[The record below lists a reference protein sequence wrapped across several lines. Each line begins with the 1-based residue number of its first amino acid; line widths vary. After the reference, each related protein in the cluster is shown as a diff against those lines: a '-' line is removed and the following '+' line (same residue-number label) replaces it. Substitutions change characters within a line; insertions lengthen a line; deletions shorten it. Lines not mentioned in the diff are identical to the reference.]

1 MTPEIERLAIQY
13 ATALVEYYEADRSF
27 MKNFKNPE
35 VNSKHRL
42 YTDRLAAKDRRDAA
56 ETALYLAC
64 KDQAKKLAT
73 SS

>member
-13 ATALVEYYEADRSF
+13 ATALVEYYEADRSLTDLR
-27 MKNFKNPE
+27 NPQY
-35 VNSKHRL
+35 KQIF

-56 ETALYLAC
+56 ETALDIAC
-64 KDQAKKLAT
+64 QDQAKKLAT